1 MMLSEKAFLGVKR
14 AYGVLFSYIIS
25 VIENLGSDK
34 ALEILKEVVQKR
46 GKEDGLELKRRL
58 EVVSD
63 SIVDGLAVYSAF
75 IQDSG
80 MNFDI
85 IEMNEKKIV
94 LKIGKCPVFE
104 ASHEA
109 ILDCQYFGERM
120 CRLIYL
126 PLASAVVSTINPNLS
141 VDLIR
146 YRTFHDGYCIE
157 EISRKR
163 ILKPLIKE

>member
-1 MMLSEKAFLGVKR
+1 MTPSKKSFLGVKR

-25 VIENLGSDK
+25 VIETLGSDK
-34 ALEILKEVVQKR
+34 ALEILKEVVQRR
-46 GKEDGLELKRRL
+46 GREDGLELKRRL
-58 EVVSD
+58 GVVND
-63 SIVDGLAVYSAF
+63 SIFDGLAVYSAF

-80 MNFDI
+80 MNFDV
-85 IEMNEKKIV
+85 IEETDEKIV
-94 LKIGKCPVFE
+94 LRIGKCPVFE

-126 PLASAVVSTINPNLS
+126 PLASAVVSVIHPNLS
-141 VDLIR
+141 VDLVR

-157 EISRKR
+157 DIS
-163 ILKPLIKE
+163 LKEK

>member
-1 MMLSEKAFLGVKR
+1 MTPSKKSFLGVKR

-25 VIENLGSDK
+25 VIESLGSDQ
-34 ALEILKEVVQKR
+34 ALKILKEVVQKR
-46 GKEDGLELKRRL
+46 GREDGLELKRRL
-58 EVVSD
+58 GVVNNN
-63 SIVDGLAVYSAF
+63 IFDGLAVYSAF

-80 MNFDI
+80 MNFEV
-85 IEMNEKKIV
+85 IEENKEKIV
-94 LKIGKCPVFE
+94 LRIGKCPVFE

-126 PLASAVVSTINPNLS
+126 PLASAVVSVINPNLS
-141 VDLIR
+141 VDLVR

-157 EISRKR
+157 DIS
-163 ILKPLIKE
+163 LKEK

>member
-1 MMLSEKAFLGVKR
+1 MMPSKKTFLGVKR

-25 VIENLGSDK
+25 VIEDLGSDK

-46 GKEDGLELKRRL
+46 GRDDGLELKRRL
-58 EVVSD
+58 EAVNND
-63 SIVDGLAVYSAF
+63 MFDGLAVYSAF

-80 MNFDI
+80 MNFDVIEENEEKI
-85 IEMNEKKIV
+85 I

-109 ILDCQYFGERM
+109 ILDCQYFGEKM

-126 PLASAVVSTINPNLS
+126 PLASAVVSVINPNLS
-141 VDLIR
+141 VDLVR

-157 EISRKR
+157 EIS
-163 ILKPLIKE
+163 LKEK

>member
-1 MMLSEKAFLGVKR
+1 MRPSEKSFLGVKR
-14 AYGVLFSYIIS
+14 AYSVLFSYIIS

-46 GKEDGLELKRRL
+46 GREDGSELKIRL
-58 EVVSD
+58 G
-63 SIVDGLAVYSAF
+63 IVNDKIIDGLAVYSAF

-80 MNFDI
+80 MKFDVI
-85 IEMNEKKIV
+85 KETKEKIV
-94 LKIGKCPVFE
+94 LRIGKCPVFE

-109 ILDCQYFGERM
+109 IVDCQYFGERM

-126 PLASAVVSTINPNLS
+126 PLASALVSVINPNLS
-141 VDLIR
+141 VDLVR

-157 EISRKR
+157 EMS
-163 ILKPLIKE
+163 LKEK

>member
-1 MMLSEKAFLGVKR
+1 MIPSKETFLGVKR
-14 AYGVLFSYIIS
+14 AYCVFFSYIIS

-34 ALEILKEVVQKR
+34 SLEILNEVVQKR
-46 GKEDGLELKRRL
+46 GKEDGLDLKRRL
-58 EVVSD
+58 KTESDDVS
-63 SIVDGLAVYSAF
+63 DGLALYSAF

-85 IEMNEKKIV
+85 VNKAENKIV
-94 LKIGKCPVFE
+94 LRIGTCPVYE

-126 PLASAVVSTINPNLS
+126 PLASALVSVINPNLS
-141 VDLIR
+141 VDLVR

-157 EISRKR
+157 EMS
-163 ILKPLIKE
+163 LKEK